1 MKKET
6 YEYKITE
13 GGRLRVYGVEEVL
26 ILHVVTRNLTV
37 QRFVRTFT
45 HVNNEIE
52 VHQGGAGHSMQIQLS
67 MQNPTF
73 REVEGKSQVR
83 NYLNVNYVTRD

>member
-1 MKKET
+1 
-6 YEYKITE
+6 
-13 GGRLRVYGVEEVL
+13 VYGVEEVL

-52 VHQGGAGHSMQIQLS
+52 VHQSGAGHSMQNRTL
-67 MQNPTF
+67 
-73 REVEGKSQVR
+73 RELEGKRQVR
-83 NYLNVNYVTRD
+83 NYLNVNYVTRDEKKQRKERGAAWTDLDMFLGRLS

>member
-1 MKKET
+1 M
-6 YEYKITE
+6 
-13 GGRLRVYGVEEVL
+13 YGVEEVL

-67 MQNPTF
+67 MQNPTL
-73 REVEGKSQVR
+73 RELEGLEGKRQVH
-83 NYLNVNYVTRD
+83 NFLNVNYVTRD